1 MFLCFSVSVQTVSAQ
16 EADSSVNKMDYFSF
30 LEGDWEG
37 QAIIWEK
44 GNSEK
49 IIKQTE
55 EVRFK
60 LDSTLLVVEGVG
72 KDANGD
78 IAFNAFAT
86 IFYDKTE
93 EKYRMFAFTKEGQFT
108 EANLKIKDD
117 GKFIWGFR
125 PGPGKVVRY
134 NVEVSNGEWVETGE
148 FSPDGETF
156 HPFMKMVLHKAK

>member
-1 MFLCFSVSVQTVSAQ
+1 MFVCFSASSHMLKAQ
-16 EADSSVNKMDYFSF
+16 ETDSTANKMDYFSF
-30 LEGDWEG
+30 LEGNWEG

-49 IIKQTE
+49 VIKQTE
-55 EVRFK
+55 EVQFK
-60 LDSTLLVVEGVG
+60 LNNTLLVVEGVG

-78 IAFNAFAT
+78 VAFNAYAT

-93 EKYRMFAFTKEGQFT
+93 GKYRMFAFTKEGQFT
-108 EANLKIKDD
+108 EANIKVK
-117 GKFIWGFR
+117 GEGHFVWGFK
-125 PGPGKVVRY
+125 PGPGNVVRY

-148 FSPDGETF
+148 FSRDGETY